1 MKKTI
6 LLTVISISILLYGCG
21 NSNSQVKHKSMSEIE
36 KLTKEQFI
44 EETVAIYNY
53 VFEQMNKLLDKHKT
67 IDVNFEEDINKLHN
81 KSVAQ
86 MIEYGKVL
94 AKKDEETRSDYIT
107 SSLMAIWDVMEE
119 NGTEASDDF
128 EEKFDKRM
136 PEMEAYGSEDL
147 GRKLN
152 DLFGIMDFMNLEDA
166 KQMHPETAK
175 EFEIE

>member
-1 MKKTI
+1 MKKII
-6 LLTVISISILLYGCG
+6 LLTVIGLSIIISGCS
-21 NSNSQVKHKSMSEIE
+21 NCNSQTKLKRMNEIE

-44 EETVAIYNY
+44 EETAAIHNH
-53 VFEQMNKLLDKHKT
+53 VFDQMNKLLDRHKT
-67 IDVNFEEDINKLHN
+67 IDVNFENDINKLHN
-81 KSVAQ
+81 SSVTQ

-107 SSLMAIWDVMEE
+107 SGLMAMWDAMEE
-119 NGTEASDDF
+119 KGTEASDDF

-136 PEMEAYGSEDL
+136 PEFEAYGSEDL

-166 KQMHPETAK
+166 KEMHPETAK
-175 EFEIE
+175 EFGIE

>member
-1 MKKTI
+1 MRKII
-6 LLTVISISILLYGCG
+6 LLTVIGLSIIISGCSNG
-21 NSNSQVKHKSMSEIE
+21 NSQTKLKRMNEIE

-44 EETVAIYNY
+44 EETAAIHNH
-53 VFEQMNKLLDKHKT
+53 VFDQMNKLLDRHKT
-67 IDVNFEEDINKLHN
+67 IDVNFENDINKLHN
-81 KSVAQ
+81 SSVTQ

-107 SSLMAIWDVMEE
+107 SGLMAMWDAMEE
-119 NGTEASDDF
+119 KGTEASDDF

-136 PEMEAYGSEDL
+136 PEFEAYGSEDL

-166 KQMHPETAK
+166 KEMHPETAK
-175 EFEIE
+175 EFGIE

>member
-1 MKKTI
+1 MKKII
-6 LLTVISISILLYGCG
+6 LLTVIGLSIIISGCSNG
-21 NSNSQVKHKSMSEIE
+21 NSQTKLKRMNEIE

-44 EETVAIYNY
+44 EETAAIHNH
-53 VFEQMNKLLDKHKT
+53 VFDQMNKLLDRHKT
-67 IDVNFEEDINKLHN
+67 IDVNFENDINKLHN
-81 KSVAQ
+81 SSVTQ

-107 SSLMAIWDVMEE
+107 SGLMAMWDAMEE
-119 NGTEASDDF
+119 KGTEASDDF

-136 PEMEAYGSEDL
+136 PEFEAYGSEDL

-166 KQMHPETAK
+166 KEMHPETAK
-175 EFEIE
+175 EFGIE

>member
-1 MKKTI
+1 MRKTI
-6 LLTVISISILLYGCG
+6 LFTIINISIILSGCS
-21 NSNSQVKHKSMSEIE
+21 NSNSQPKLKSMSEIE
-36 KLTKEQFI
+36 VLTKEQFI
-44 EETVAIYNY
+44 EEIAAIHNH

>member
-1 MKKTI
+1 MKKLN
-6 LLTVISISILLYGCG
+6 LLTIIIASFILFGCSS
-21 NSNSQVKHKSMSEIE
+21 SNSQPKLKSMNEIE

-44 EETVAIYNY
+44 EETAAIHNH
-53 VFEQMNKLLDKHKT
+53 VFEQMNKLLDKHKK
-67 IDVNFEEDINKLHN
+67 IDANFEKEIDKLHN
-81 KSVAQ
+81 SSVTQ

-107 SSLMAIWDVMEE
+107 SGLMAMWDAMEE
-119 NGTEASDDF
+119 KGTEASDDF

-136 PEMEAYGSEDL
+136 PEFEAYGSEDL

-166 KQMHPETAK
+166 KEMHPETAK
-175 EFEIE
+175 EFGIE